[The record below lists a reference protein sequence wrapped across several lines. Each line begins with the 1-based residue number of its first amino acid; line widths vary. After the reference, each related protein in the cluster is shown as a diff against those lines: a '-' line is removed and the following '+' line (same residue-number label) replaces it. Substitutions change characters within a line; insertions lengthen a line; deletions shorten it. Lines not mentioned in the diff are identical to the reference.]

1 MDRLVVTGG
10 QRLDGRVTAAGAK
23 NAALPILAAT
33 LLGPGEC
40 AISNLPQVKD
50 VTTML
55 TLLGLLGVSV
65 KQETGRVIV
74 DATTVNSVEAPYDLV
89 KIMRASILVLGPLLA
104 RFGEAMVSLPGG
116 CAIGQRPVDL
126 HVDGL
131 RKLGATVLLQHG
143 CIRAH
148 ATRLE
153 GQRIAFRV
161 PTVTG
166 TENILMAACL
176 ANGTTVLDNAA
187 CEPEITDLADFLI
200 KRGARIQGAG
210 SERVVIE
217 GVPSLHGAEHETIP
231 DRVETG
237 TYLFAGAMTGGRVEV
252 DRCMPGH
259 LDTVLS
265 TLRQCGAE
273 VSESARAIT
282 VKAPRRL
289 RALDVHTLPYPG
301 FPTDLQAPVMALLCL
316 ADGTSVI
323 TESVFE
329 GRFLHVP
336 ELWRM
341 GAAIT
346 VDGHRAIVK
355 GSDRVSGAPVMASDL
370 RAGAGLV
377 LAGLGASG
385 DTRISRMYH
394 VERGYEHIEE
404 KLRGLGAV
412 MRREHVPA

>member
-10 QRLDGRVTAAGAK
+10 QRLEGCVTAAGAK
-23 NAALPILAAT
+23 NAVLPVLAAT
-33 LLGPGEC
+33 LLGSGEC
-40 AISNLPQVKD
+40 AISNLPQVRD
-50 VTTML
+50 VATML

-65 KQETGRVIV
+65 KRETGRVIV
-74 DATTVNSVEAPYDLV
+74 DATTVQSVEAPYDLV
-89 KIMRASILVLGPLLA
+89 KVMRASILVLGPLLA
-104 RFGEAMVSLPGG
+104 RFGEAVVSLPGG

-131 RKLGATVLLQHG
+131 RKLGATVSLQHG
-143 CIRAH
+143 RIRAH
-148 ATRLE
+148 AARLE

-166 TENILMAACL
+166 TENVLMAACL

-200 KRGARIQGAG
+200 KRGARIHGAG
-210 SERVVIE
+210 SRRVVIE
-217 GVPSLHGAEHETIP
+217 GVPSLRGAEHEAIP

-237 TYLFAGAMTGGRVEV
+237 TYLFAGAMTGGQVEV
-252 DRCMPGH
+252 NRCRPGH
-259 LDTVLS
+259 MKAVLS
-265 TLRQCGAE
+265 TLRNCGVE
-273 VSESARAIT
+273 VSEAACSIT

-289 RALDVHTLPYPG
+289 RALDIHTLPYPG

-329 GRFLHVP
+329 GRFLHIP

-355 GSDRVSGAPVMASDL
+355 GSDRISGAPVMASDL

-385 DTRISRMYH
+385 DTRISRIYH

-412 MRREHVPA
+412 IRREHVPS

>member
-10 QRLDGRVTAAGAK
+10 QRLEGCVTAAGAK
-23 NAALPILAAT
+23 NAVLPVLAAT
-33 LLGPGEC
+33 LLGAGEC
-40 AISNLPQVKD
+40 VISNLPQVRD
-50 VTTML
+50 VATML

-65 KQETGRVIV
+65 KRETGRVIV
-74 DATTVNSVEAPYDLV
+74 DATTVRSVEAPYDLV
-89 KIMRASILVLGPLLA
+89 KVMRASILVLGPLLA
-104 RFGEAMVSLPGG
+104 RFGEALVSLPGG

-131 RKLGATVLLQHG
+131 RKLGATVSLQHG
-143 CIRAH
+143 RIRAH
-148 ATRLE
+148 AARLE
-153 GQRIAFRV
+153 GQRIVFRV

-166 TENILMAACL
+166 TENVLMAACL

-187 CEPEITDLADFLI
+187 CEPEITDLADFLM
-200 KRGARIQGAG
+200 KRGARIHGAG
-210 SERVVIE
+210 SRRVVIE
-217 GVPSLHGAEHETIP
+217 GVPSLRGAEHEAIP

-252 DRCMPGH
+252 NRCRPGH
-259 LDTVLS
+259 MNAVLS
-265 TLRQCGAE
+265 TLRNCGVE
-273 VSESARAIT
+273 VSEAACSIT

-289 RALDVHTLPYPG
+289 RALDIHTLPYPG

-329 GRFLHVP
+329 GRFLHIP

-355 GSDRVSGAPVMASDL
+355 GSDRISGAPVMASDL

-385 DTRISRMYH
+385 DTRISRIYH

-404 KLRGLGAV
+404 KLRSLGAV
-412 MRREHVPA
+412 IRREHVPS